1 MSQRK
6 IDLLA
11 ASSIVVANMIGT
23 GVFTS
28 LGYQLFGTAPGFPI
42 LAIWLVGGVLAFLGA
57 LCYAELAT
65 RLPEDG
71 GEYYFLSKIYHPAL
85 GFMAGFVSAT
95 VGFAAPIAMAA
106 LALGA
111 YLKGIVPGLDEKLL
125 AAGIVLAISTIH
137 AVNFKAGL
145 SFQKVFTIV
154 KVFIIVVFI
163 AIGFSKGNVQQ
174 VNFNPGDWSWEKIVN
189 VGFAVNLVWVSFA
202 YSGWNASAYIAG
214 EIIQPEKNLS
224 RSILWGTMIVTV
236 LYVFLNAVFMMTTP
250 ADKMVGVK
258 EVGLVASEYIFGVN
272 GGKIMGGIICVLLLS
287 TISSMIIAGPRVIRP
302 MFGKISFLKPLAAT
316 DKSGNPVLSI
326 AFQTV
331 LALVLLYTIKFESL
345 TYYIA
350 FTLSMFTVLTVA
362 GIIVLRIREGKPEGY
377 KAFGY
382 PVTPVLFIATTLGV
396 AGFFMYKN
404 TTESLAGLLTI
415 LIGLVMYYFSDFRK
429 KTTEL

>member
-42 LAIWLVGGVLAFLGA
+42 LAIWLVGGILAFLGA

-214 EIIQPEKNLS
+214 ESFNPKKIFQE
-224 RSILWGTMIVTV
+224 
-236 LYVFLNAVFMMTTP
+236 VF
-250 ADKMVGVK
+250 
-258 EVGLVASEYIFGVN
+258 FGE
-272 GGKIMGGIICVLLLS
+272 
-287 TISSMIIAGPRVIRP
+287 
-302 MFGKISFLKPLAAT
+302 
-316 DKSGNPVLSI
+316 
-326 AFQTV
+326 Q
-331 LALVLLYTIKFESL
+331 
-345 TYYIA
+345 
-350 FTLSMFTVLTVA
+350 
-362 GIIVLRIREGKPEGY
+362 
-377 KAFGY
+377 
-382 PVTPVLFIATTLGV
+382 
-396 AGFFMYKN
+396 
-404 TTESLAGLLTI
+404 
-415 LIGLVMYYFSDFRK
+415 
-429 KTTEL
+429 